1 MSSLLE
7 ACAIGFER
15 SGRTVLDAVD
25 VQLAAGEC
33 LGIVGPN
40 GAGKTSLLRLL
51 AGLESA
57 DRGTVLYEGQ
67 ALQSLGAEL
76 RARCLGYHP
85 QNPEL
90 HWPLSVSDILQLGR
104 LPHRGRL
111 TAPDS
116 ADTAA
121 IARAVAMT
129 GLEPLLTRRG
139 DTLSG
144 GELTRVHLARLLA
157 GEHRVLL
164 ADEPIANLD
173 PRFQLEILGLL
184 QAHARLG
191 GGTMVVLHDLALA
204 ARFCDRLMLLDRGR
218 VELVDRPA
226 SVLTPARLA
235 SVFGVGD
242 DYHRL
247 SGIAAA
253 LALCS

>member
-7 ACAIGFER
+7 ARELGFER
-15 SGRTVLDAVD
+15 SGRAVLDAVD
-25 VQLAAGEC
+25 IELEAGEC
-33 LGIVGPN
+33 LGIIGPN

-51 AGLESA
+51 AGIETA
-57 DRGTVLYEGQ
+57 DRGCVLYEGQ
-67 ALQSLGAEL
+67 ALQAMSSDL
-76 RARCLGYHP
+76 RARRLGYHP

-90 HWPLSVSDILQLGR
+90 HWPLTVRDILLLGR
-104 LPHRGRL
+104 LPHRGRYA
-111 TAPDS
+111 APDA

-129 GLEPLLTRRG
+129 GLEPLLERRG

-173 PRFQLEILGLL
+173 PRFQLEILSLL
-184 QAHARLG
+184 QAHARRG
-191 GGTMVVLHDLALA
+191 GGTLVVLHDLALA
-204 ARFCDRLMLLDRGR
+204 ARFCDRLILLDHGR
-218 VELVDRPA
+218 VETVDRPA
-226 SVLTPARLA
+226 GVLTPIRLA
-235 SVFGVGD
+235 AVFGVGD

-247 SGIAAA
+247 SGIQAA
-253 LALCS
+253 LDLDA